1 MMIDKETTKEVIFE
15 ESEESIEI
23 ARKKSKGGA
32 NIEDEGDAR

>member
-23 ARKKSKGGA
+23 ARKSKGGA
-32 NIEDEGDAR
+32 NIKDEGDAR